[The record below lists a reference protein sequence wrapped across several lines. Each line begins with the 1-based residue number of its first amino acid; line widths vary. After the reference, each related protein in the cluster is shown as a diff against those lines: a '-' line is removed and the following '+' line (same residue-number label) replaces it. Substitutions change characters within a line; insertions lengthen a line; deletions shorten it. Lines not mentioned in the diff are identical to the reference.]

1 MPQQI
6 TNRVI
11 YDKLA
16 DIEKNLAICS
26 NEISH
31 LPELKTEIKEM
42 RECVATIKVNVGKL
56 EVKSGIWGA
65 IAGFVT
71 AALALVVA
79 YFRNL

>member
-16 DIEKNLAICS
+16 DIEKNLAVCS

-42 RECVATIKVNVGKL
+42 RECVGKMKVSIGKL
-56 EVKSGIWGA
+56 EVKSGIIGS
-65 IAGFVT
+65 IAG
-71 AALALVVA
+71 AVVA
-79 YFRNL
+79 GIYAIIQTFKQ